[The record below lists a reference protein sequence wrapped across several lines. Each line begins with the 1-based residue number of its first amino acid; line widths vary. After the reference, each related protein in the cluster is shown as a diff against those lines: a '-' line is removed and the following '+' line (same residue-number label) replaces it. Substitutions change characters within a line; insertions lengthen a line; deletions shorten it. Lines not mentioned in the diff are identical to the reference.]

1 MNLRLIMFA
10 LLLTSTLALGA
21 DEPALFS
28 TLTPGQTIPASFR
41 IITLPKVAKNTF
53 SIVANEGK
61 TVLRIDSADSAGS
74 IGIAL
79 STAGRAV
86 ASSTLI
92 WRWKVDRVLDSANL
106 SEKRGDDFAAR
117 VYVFFDVPLQSLSFF
132 GRSKIRL
139 ARAIT
144 GSDVPTA
151 ALCYV
156 WDNQHNVGHT
166 AWSAYTTRVRMIVLQ
181 SGPRRVGQW
190 VSEARNVA
198 ADFREAF
205 GVDAPAVTGVAIGN
219 DTDNTHDRVTTW
231 FGDISLGAPTAPVT
245 ARP

>member
-92 WRWKVDRVLDSANL
+92 WRWKVDRVLDSA
-106 SEKRGDDFAAR
+106 RGRARQMNAGAAVASGDVLLFLHADTR
-117 VYVFFDVPLQSLSFF
+117 LPEQADVLITQALGSDKTSWGRFDVRLSGDQFM
-132 GRSKIRL
+132 RVS
-139 ARAIT
+139 
-144 GSDVPTA
+144 
-151 ALCYV
+151 
-156 WDNQHNVGHT
+156 
-166 AWSAYTTRVRMIVLQ
+166 TTRSI
-181 SGPRRVGQW
+181 
-190 VSEARNVA
+190 N
-198 ADFREAF
+198 
-205 GVDAPAVTGVAIGN
+205 
-219 DTDNTHDRVTTW
+219 
-231 FGDISLGAPTAPVT
+231 
-245 ARP
+245 